1 MTEKSDL
8 DCKPQLGSNTAPP
21 PPPVPLPRD
30 TNAYFGT
37 SCHSCKAGLVPPVRL
52 FWWTPCRA
60 ARTVIFM
67 TVRAR
72 LETQSLCFRAQG
84 PRSAHCPGKVN
95 GVRWSFV
102 RGSKTKEW
110 RMTLRWSRDLVPS
123 WKTGRARRDSHTHT
137 HTHTHACNSDIQIS
151 RFITVH
157 LVPWATRNTSVS
169 RSWMCTDQDKL
180 CYVCAFG
187 WQDLCIIITFEIFY
201 FLFLFF

>member
-1 MTEKSDL
+1 MTEKSDP

-67 TVRAR
+67 TVRVR

-123 WKTGRARRDSHTHT
+123 WKTGRARRDSLTHTHT
-137 HTHTHACNSDIQIS
+137 HTHTHTRIQQWHSDQQIYYRASGSMGHQEHKCFSLLNVYWS
-151 RFITVH
+151 R
-157 LVPWATRNTSVS
+157 
-169 RSWMCTDQDKL
+169 
-180 CYVCAFG
+180 
-187 WQDLCIIITFEIFY
+187 
-201 FLFLFF
+201 